1 MPRRIAT
8 SSIFIIV
15 LIVAVGACSD
25 GSRGPLDLG
34 EPVLSGT
41 ETFMDFEE
49 FADGDTVSSSQG
61 VPISLLSRGQ
71 RCADAITA
79 LDSALPHGAGEDDL
93 DLSSPNETFGGLGK
107 GTGGEKGRKHENGT
121 PLGIVLIIQED
132 PSVRDDNPSPG
143 DNCADGGLIGFDFTD
158 LSPAGVAVRS
168 IVLMDVDNR
177 KEADRIEVRL
187 YGSAGEILLA
197 KRPPVTG
204 SNGVVNLKL
213 GPTQGVTR
221 MEVEQG
227 GGAPIALD
235 TIDFVVPEPAE
246 PDSTG

>member
-1 MPRRIAT
+1 MSRRIVA
-8 SSIFIIV
+8 SSIFFIV
-15 LIVAVGACSD
+15 ILFAVGACSD
-25 GSRGPLDLG
+25 GGHGPLDLG
-34 EPVLSGT
+34 EPILSGT

-49 FADGDTVSSSQG
+49 FADGDTVTSSLG
-61 VPISLLSRGQ
+61 VSISLLRRGA

-79 LDSALPHGAGEDDL
+79 LDSGIPHGAGEDDL
-93 DLSSPNETFGGLGK
+93 DLSSPHETFGGLGQ
-107 GTGGEKGRKHENGT
+107 GAGGEQGRKYENAT
-121 PLGIVLIIQED
+121 PLGIVLILQEN

-143 DNCADGGLIGFDFTD
+143 DNCADGGLIGFDFSS
-158 LSPAGVAVRS
+158 LSPTGVAVRS
-168 IVLMDVDNR
+168 IILMDVDNR

-187 YGSAGEILLA
+187 YGSAGELLLA

-221 MEVEQG
+221 LEVDQG
-227 GGAPIALD
+227 GGAPIAMD
-235 TIDFVVPEPAE
+235 TIDFVVPEPAV

>member
-1 MPRRIAT
+1 MSRRKFIP
-8 SSIFIIV
+8 SIFTFIV
-15 LIVAVGACSD
+15 VVVGACSD

-34 EPVLSGT
+34 EPILSGT

-49 FADGDTVSSSQG
+49 FADGDTVTSSQG
-61 VPISLLSRGQ
+61 VAISLLSRGP
-71 RCADAITA
+71 RCADATTA
-79 LDSALPHGAGEDDL
+79 LDSRLPHGAGEDDL
-93 DLSSPNETFGGLGK
+93 DLSSPNETFGGLGQ
-107 GTGGEKGRKHENGT
+107 GAGGEKGMKHENAT
-121 PLGIVLIIQED
+121 SLGIVLIIQEN

-143 DNCADGGLIGFDFTD
+143 DNCADGGLIGFDFTG
-158 LSPAGVAVRS
+158 LHPAGVAVRS
-168 IVLMDVDNR
+168 IILMDVDNR

-187 YGSAGEILLA
+187 YGAAGELLLA

-221 MEVEQG
+221 LEVDQG
-227 GGAPIALD
+227 GGAPIAMD
-235 TIDFVVPEPAE
+235 TIDFVVPEITE